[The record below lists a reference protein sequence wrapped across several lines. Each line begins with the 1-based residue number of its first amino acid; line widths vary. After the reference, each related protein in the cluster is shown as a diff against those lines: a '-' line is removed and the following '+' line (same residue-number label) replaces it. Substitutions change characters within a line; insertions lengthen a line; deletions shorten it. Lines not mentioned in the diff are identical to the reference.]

1 MKKLLIVT
9 RWYLPAVKSGGT
21 VRSLIA
27 LVDRLKDSFDI
38 IIITS
43 DRDLGAVEP
52 YKNIEFD
59 TLIRKDGIGIIYL
72 SSINVSNMHKY
83 MKMINPDILYIN
95 SFFDI
100 TTQSIMVL
108 KLLKLIKADII
119 LAPRGELAFGAL
131 SIKPTKKKIYLTIYK
146 LLNMSKNI
154 TFHAT
159 SKEDLS
165 DIKKIFPS
173 NNIEIIQN
181 LKEENKNQSILP
193 YKNRDSLKIVFISRI
208 APVKN
213 LHYALSILK
222 DTKIEESLI
231 FDIYGPIEDKDYWL
245 RCQQI
250 FADMPDN
257 ITISYKGFVEPSM
270 IQSTLGK
277 YHLFFLPTKG
287 ENFGHAIVEAMQVGL
302 IPLIS
307 NKTPW
312 QDLES
317 FTAGFS
323 LSLEN
328 PDSFSTAIRK
338 VAQFD
343 NEEFLIVSEN
353 VKKYITQ
360 KVNSDETLEKYKIF
374 FNK

>member
-1 MKKLLIVT
+1 
-9 RWYLPAVKSGGT
+9 
-21 VRSLIA
+21 
-27 LVDRLKDSFDI
+27 
-38 IIITS
+38 
-43 DRDLGAVEP
+43 
-52 YKNIEFD
+52 
-59 TLIRKDGIGIIYL
+59 
-72 SSINVSNMHKY
+72 
-83 MKMINPDILYIN
+83 
-95 SFFDI
+95 
-100 TTQSIMVL
+100 
-108 KLLKLIKADII
+108 
-119 LAPRGELAFGAL
+119 
-131 SIKPTKKKIYLTIYK
+131 
-146 LLNMSKNI
+146 
-154 TFHAT
+154 
-159 SKEDLS
+159 
-165 DIKKIFPS
+165 
-173 NNIEIIQN
+173 
-181 LKEENKNQSILP
+181 
-193 YKNRDSLKIVFISRI
+193 
-208 APVKN
+208 N